1 VIAQVPAGTC
11 AAVQQYRAAAAQLA
25 YTGDAG
31 YQLWPSV
38 QGTPVAALDE
48 LLAYGWGRL
57 ASLTRLLVGSL
68 GDTGAGSTTDPAAV
82 AALLAAQGAE
92 RRQRELVLQ

>member
-1 VIAQVPAGTC
+1 MQFDLNNAERVRAVEVIAQVPAGTC

-48 LLAYGWGRL
+48 LLAYG
-57 ASLTRLLVGSL
+57 
-68 GDTGAGSTTDPAAV
+68 
-82 AALLAAQGAE
+82 
-92 RRQRELVLQ
+92 